1 MVNPSLLVLGGV
13 KEGDE
18 RRCKRCERCEGE
30 MTTNFFLQCLK
41 AKLVQWQ
48 LFLKLW
54 SLYKCA

>member
-18 RRCKRCERCEGE
+18 RRCERCEGE
-30 MTTNFFLQCLK
+30 MTTNFFLHCLK
-41 AKLVQWQ
+41 AKLVHWQ